1 MFRKHMINLENAKNS
16 LELSYVSGYPQWFK
30 EEFASPT
37 VAFDKHLDTMRLLCV
52 TPDMVK
58 GF

>member
-1 MFRKHMINLENAKNS
+1 MINLENAKNS
-16 LELSYVSGYPQWFK
+16 LELSYVSEYPQWFK
-30 EEFASPT
+30 DEFASPT